1 MNTATEPK
9 SKWDWTLTRSVRYR
23 VRRAVGAHRA
33 YLAFARLRTRP
44 YMEIN
49 GVRVPHTSVVS
60 HNTDIVIEGP
70 GRCGNTFAVVAFQ
83 LAQDRPLRVAHH
95 LHAEG
100 QILEGVRRGLPV
112 VLLIRKPEDVVVSSA
127 SSFGIPVR
135 EGLRIYTTFYERLLP
150 HKGAV
155 VTAEFS
161 DVTGDF
167 GGVVRRVNQKY
178 RTAFRAFEHSEENV
192 ARCFEVIDEFY
203 RRTAPEPGRTVA
215 RPSDGRQLRK
225 EAARREYRLD
235 TYRALRE
242 RADQLY
248 GTFTPAR

>member
-1 MNTATEPK
+1 MNPALKPK
-9 SKWDWTLTRSVRYR
+9 SKWDWTLTRSIHYR
-23 VRRAVGAHRA
+23 LRRAVGAHRA
-33 YLAFARLRTRP
+33 YLALARLRTRP
-44 YMEIN
+44 FMRIN

-60 HNTDIVIEGP
+60 RDTDIVIEGP

-83 LAQDRPLRVAHH
+83 LSQDRPLNVAHH

-100 QILEGVRRGLPV
+100 QILEGVRWGLPV
-112 VLLIRKPEDVVVSSA
+112 VLLIRDPEDVVVSSA

-135 EGLRIYTTFYERLLP
+135 EGLRIYTAFYERLLS
-150 HKGAV
+150 HRDAV

-167 GGVVRRVNQKY
+167 GSVVRRVNQKY
-178 RTAFRAFEHSEENV
+178 GTAFRAFEHSEENV
-192 ARCFEVIDEFY
+192 ARCFDVIDEFY

-215 RPSDGRQLRK
+215 RPSDGRQMKK

-235 TYRALRE
+235 TYHALRE
-242 RADQLY
+242 RAEDLHRS
-248 GTFTPAR
+248 FTAAR